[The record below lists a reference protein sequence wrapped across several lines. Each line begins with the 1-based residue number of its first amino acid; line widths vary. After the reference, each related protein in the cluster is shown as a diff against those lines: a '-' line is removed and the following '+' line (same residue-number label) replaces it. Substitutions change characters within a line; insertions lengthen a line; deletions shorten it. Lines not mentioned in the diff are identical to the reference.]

1 MCVTSNK
8 LLVTRRKLDFVYIQ
22 KILTGTYANTI
33 PTGEPLMKFYG
44 YYMTRK
50 NSLDGS
56 TRGYFYVELDFVY
69 SILFLTGTDLR
80 EYYLKSMSHR
90 MLNL

>member
-1 MCVTSNK
+1 
-8 LLVTRRKLDFVYIQ
+8 
-22 KILTGTYANTI
+22 
-33 PTGEPLMKFYG
+33 MKFYG